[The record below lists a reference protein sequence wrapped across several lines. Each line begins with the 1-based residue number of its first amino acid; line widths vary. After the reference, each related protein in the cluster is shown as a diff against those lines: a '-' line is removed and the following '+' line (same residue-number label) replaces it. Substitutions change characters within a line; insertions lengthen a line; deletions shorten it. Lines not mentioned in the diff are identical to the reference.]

1 MRNISQWFNPESPQE
16 AAQMMRDTKGK
27 GCYLAGG
34 TDLLLENRTDF
45 EFAVDLSA
53 TGLNE
58 IARTETGDLF
68 IGSCVTL
75 HDLETSPLTHEFAD
89 GAIAFAAAGCGNR
102 PVRSTATVGGNLCN
116 ALPSADMVPVLL
128 ALDAVVFFTDGESQE
143 SVPLSEFFVGPR
155 KTVLDGSLLIGLAIS
170 GEYANWKVI
179 SRKLTRTVEDIS
191 LVQVAVGLEIEG
203 DTILRGSVAMGAV
216 APTPVRATE
225 AEALL
230 IDLPIADA
238 PVAFASVADLAAATC
253 SPIDDHRATA
263 QYRTDMVEVLTRR
276 LLCEVAGIEDVKKYR
291 GEK

>member
-1 MRNISQWFNPESPQE
+1 M
-16 AAQMMRDTKGK
+16 
-27 GCYLAGG
+27 
-34 TDLLLENRTDF
+34 
-45 EFAVDLSA
+45 
-53 TGLNE
+53 
-58 IARTETGDLF
+58 
-68 IGSCVTL
+68 
-75 HDLETSPLTHEFAD
+75 
-89 GAIAFAAAGCGNR
+89 
-102 PVRSTATVGGNLCN
+102 CN

-128 ALDAVVFFTDGESQE
+128 ALDAIAFFTDGESQE
-143 SVPLSEFFVGPR
+143 SVPLGEFFVGPR

-216 APTPVRATE
+216 APTPLRATE

-230 IDLPIADA
+230 IDLPLADA
-238 PVAFASVADLAAATC
+238 PVAFASVADLAAAVC

-263 QYRTDMVEVLTRR
+263 QYRTEMVEVLTRR
-276 LLCEVAGIEDVKKYR
+276 LLCEVAGIEDVEKYR